1 MCKLAAI
8 IHSEK
13 RGGVCSLARNSWVTT
28 LQEQHTSTFSP
39 GLKLYRLSR
48 FLVEFLLNNV
58 SFYQF
63 QEKWEQS
70 FAKFKNAF
78 KIETNSRAY
87 IILGG
92 NFKSFRLF
100 LRHLEP
106 PKNKIYG
113 TSWYKYL
120 FFWKKE
126 RKTVKLLDITFMC
139 TINILGI
146 AFYFKDP
153 QRHPYLFF
161 WWFHFFVCFSNQTA
175 IITLWLFWE

>member
-1 MCKLAAI
+1 MIYILRLAIQNCFKTYLPNLGSSLFLKFRMTPLSVCKLAAI

-48 FLVEFLLNNV
+48 FLVEALLNNV

-78 KIETNSRAY
+78 KIETNGRAY

-113 TSWYKYL
+113 TSWYKY
-120 FFWKKE
+120 FFFLKKGE
-126 RKTVKLLDITFMC
+126 K
-139 TINILGI
+139 
-146 AFYFKDP
+146 
-153 QRHPYLFF
+153 Q
-161 WWFHFFVCFSNQTA
+161 
-175 IITLWLFWE
+175 